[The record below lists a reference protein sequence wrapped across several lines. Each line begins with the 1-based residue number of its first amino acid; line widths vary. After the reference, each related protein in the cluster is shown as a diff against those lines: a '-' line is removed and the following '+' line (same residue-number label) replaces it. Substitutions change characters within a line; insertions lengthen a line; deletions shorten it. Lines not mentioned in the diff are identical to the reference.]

1 MGVNL
6 SHLSLNKKGDNN
18 IFHALSYFQEPKRCI
33 RRINPN
39 PYSLWEYGL
48 ELTQLKVEINNNYV
62 VEIPK
67 IDMII
72 QR

>member
-18 IFHALSYFQEPKRCI
+18 IFHTLSYFQEPKRCI

-39 PYSLWEYGL
+39 PYSHSLSMRVRIRVDTTESRN
-48 ELTQLKVEINNNYV
+48 K
-62 VEIPK
+62 
-67 IDMII
+67 
-72 QR
+72 